1 MKTILLSNIKKEGIK
16 NLLRKY
22 IDILPEVEIE
32 VSFLEVEECSI
43 KIVFLKDKVG
53 RPIFFNHKDDRDIYD
68 LLVEEFFSNELEF
81 SEYLGVKYCSKF
93 IIVDK

>member
-1 MKTILLSNIKKEGIK
+1 MKIFLLSTIKKEEIK
-16 NLLRKY
+16 NLLRNY
-22 IDILPEVEIE
+22 IDILPESEVEI
-32 VSFLEVEECSI
+32 SFLEVEECSI

-53 RPIFFNHKDDRDIYD
+53 RPIFFNYKDDKGIYD